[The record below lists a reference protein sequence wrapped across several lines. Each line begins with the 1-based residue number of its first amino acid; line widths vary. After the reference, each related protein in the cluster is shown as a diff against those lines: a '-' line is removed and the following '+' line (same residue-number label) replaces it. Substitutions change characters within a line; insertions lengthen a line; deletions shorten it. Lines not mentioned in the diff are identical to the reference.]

1 MSSRTTT
8 TPTGDPKQPDCLPF
22 REMVQP
28 PESKSRIE
36 FLGTPV
42 PARAPSRA
50 PNPRNAKHHQSRGYV
65 TASVS
70 SPLQRQASPSD
81 SDRHFYR
88 FTPMA
93 TNYDKFIIHPAYD
106 DGHDWD
112 EFIEAL
118 ERAGLEKSGH
128 PKICW
133 SQILHPRTTLFRSKD
148 EGPFDIVTVELT
160 WIGDGTDGPFKKDR
174 HYIKSNCSTCGRGTV
189 RGGVCNHCVRD
200 RRRRQSPS
208 RSSLYRRRHGIVK
221 DRFLE
226 TCPVCGKEFRPKRS
240 TARFFSTTCRVKN
253 HRHNIRTR

>member
-1 MSSRTTT
+1 MS
-8 TPTGDPKQPDCLPF
+8 PTQSAWRSLPAKDQPILSDPLLYVQ
-22 REMVQP
+22 MVDACRSIGITVLIP
-28 PESKSRIE
+28 AA
-36 FLGTPV
+36 PV
-42 PARAPSRA
+42 VVAQTVA
-50 PNPRNAKHHQSRGYV
+50 Q
-65 TASVS
+65 

-112 EFIEAL
+112 EFIKAL

-174 HYIKSNCSTCGRGTV
+174 HYIKSNCSTCGRGMV
-189 RGGVCNHCVRD
+189 GGGECNYCVRD
-200 RRRRQSPS
+200 RRRRQSAMHS
-208 RSSLYRRRHGIVK
+208 RFYRRRHGIVK

-240 TARFFSTTCRVKN
+240 TARFCSTTCRVKA
-253 HRHNIRTR
+253 HRDNIRTR